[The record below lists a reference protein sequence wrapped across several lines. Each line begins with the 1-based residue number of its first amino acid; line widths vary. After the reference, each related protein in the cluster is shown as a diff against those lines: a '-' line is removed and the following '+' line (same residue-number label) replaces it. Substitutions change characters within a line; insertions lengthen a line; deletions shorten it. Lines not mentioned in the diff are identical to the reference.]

1 MLIVSYFCIATEIRF
16 IIADGNSTFKVKE
29 GELWHRKAIDIAKQC
44 LPSDCPLIS
53 HLEQSFTRNYSEK
66 SNRRKP
72 ISGPKTVKKTA
83 ITTKK
88 ADLSFN
94 SKSRESAKTPTP
106 SLTNPRTRVKSVKPN
121 NSVKLARPR
130 SAVPKRKPV
139 RSAQEEVVL
148 YNINKD
154 SIKDDEILV
163 SHQDY
168 SFGNTQYNISVKPSP
183 IKKEQAAQEI
193 STDRPRKIGI
203 CLEKVVNKDLS
214 YDSHEV
220 QLSNIDS
227 TRIIDKKTRIPALFD
242 LAPPSITDKLELYAK
257 KAGDNSRLYESFNAR
272 DSEESSHEY
281 SREEG
286 ERLFTEP
293 NDRERIVISSN
304 DLYGIYSSETETEEE
319 RSVDYS
325 QISNEDKVNFSTDS
339 RERSRFSA
347 IFQRIQGRIAPELNQ
362 SSTGGNT

>member
-16 IIADGNSTFKVKE
+16 LIADGNTTFKVKE

-44 LPSDCPLIS
+44 LPSDCPLIT
-53 HLEQSFTRNYSEK
+53 HLEQSFNRNYSDK
-66 SNRRKP
+66 NNKRKLTT
-72 ISGPKTVKKTA
+72 GPKTAKKTLPVP
-83 ITTKK
+83 KK

-94 SKSRESAKTPTP
+94 SKPREPAKTPTP
-106 SLTNPRTRVKSVKPN
+106 TLTNPRTRSSSVKPT
-121 NSVKLARPR
+121 NSVKFTRPR

-139 RSAQEEVVL
+139 RSAQEAEGVL
-148 YNINKD
+148 PNIHKD
-154 SIKDDEILV
+154 SIKDEEISV
-163 SHQDY
+163 THQDY

-193 STDRPRKIGI
+193 LSDRPRKIGI
-203 CLEKVVNKDLS
+203 SLEKVVNKDLS

-227 TRIIDKKTRIPALFD
+227 TRIIDKKARIPVLFD
-242 LAPPSITDKLELYAK
+242 LGPPSITDKLELYAK
-257 KAGDNSRLYESFNAR
+257 KAGNNSKLYESFPAK
-272 DSEESSHEY
+272 ESDGSSYEY

-293 NDRERIVISSN
+293 YERERIVISSN
-304 DLYGIYSSETETEEE
+304 DLYGIYSSETESEEE
-319 RSVDYS
+319 RSIDS

-339 RERSRFSA
+339 RERSRFNA
-347 IFQRIQGRIAPELNQ
+347 IFERIQGRIAPELNQ

>member
-44 LPSDCPLIS
+44 LPSDCPLIN
-53 HLEQSFTRNYSEK
+53 HLEQSFSRNYSDK
-66 SNRRKP
+66 NKRKP
-72 ISGPKTVKKTA
+72 ISGPKTSRKTA
-83 ITTKK
+83 NTTKK

-94 SKSRESAKTPTP
+94 SKPREPAKTPTP
-106 SLTNPRTRVKSVKPN
+106 SLTNPRTRCSSVKPN
-121 NSVKLARPR
+121 SSIKFARPR

-139 RSAQEEVVL
+139 RSGQEADGSL
-148 YNINKD
+148 ANHTKD
-154 SIKDDEILV
+154 SFNDEISV
-163 SHQDY
+163 THQDY

-183 IKKEQAAQEI
+183 IKKEQAVHEI
-193 STDRPRKIGI
+193 SSDRPRKLGI
-203 CLEKVVNKDLS
+203 SLDKVVNKDLS

-227 TRIIDKKTRIPALFD
+227 TRIIDKKTRIPVLFD
-242 LAPPSITDKLELYAK
+242 LGPPSITDKLELYAR
-257 KAGDNSRLYESFNAR
+257 KAGNNSKLYESFPAK
-272 DSEESSHEY
+272 DSEGSSYEY

-286 ERLFTEP
+286 DRLFTEP

-304 DLYGIYSSETETEEE
+304 DLYGIYSSETESEEE

-339 RERSRFSA
+339 RERSRFNA
-347 IFQRIQGRIAPELNQ
+347 IFERIQGRIALELNQ